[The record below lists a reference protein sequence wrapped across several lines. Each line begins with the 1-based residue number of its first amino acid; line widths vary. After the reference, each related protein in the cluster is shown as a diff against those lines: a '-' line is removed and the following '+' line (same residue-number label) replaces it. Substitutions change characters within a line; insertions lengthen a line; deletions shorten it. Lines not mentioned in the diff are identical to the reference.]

1 MLFRDRVDAGR
12 KLAANL
18 DAYADRQDV
27 IVLALPRGGVPVA
40 WEVAQAL
47 HAPLDIF
54 LVRKL
59 GVPGHSELAIGA
71 IASGGTHVVNQAVV
85 EQLNITHEQLS
96 EVAAEELIELARR
109 EKAYRDNR
117 PAPQLRDQTVILV
130 DDGLATGSTM
140 LAAVKAVQE
149 QHPARVV
156 VAVPVAAVETC
167 EKFQQQV
174 DEVICVQT
182 PQPFYAVGSWYDN
195 FSQTSD
201 DEVRN
206 LLATA
211 NEQRTLR

>member
-59 GVPGHSELAIGA
+59 GVPGHSELAMGA

-117 PAPQLRDQTVILV
+117 PAPQLRDQTVIRV

>member
-59 GVPGHSELAIGA
+59 GVPGHSELAMGA